1 MSAGLSQE
9 LTADLARAWNF
20 MLSEKDN
27 LDRALHDRQAA
38 EDRAEKARLAIQKH
52 GDLIQNLL
60 KVGKSTP

>member
-27 LDRALHDRQAA
+27 LDRALRDGQAA
-38 EDRAEKARLAIQKH
+38 EDRAEKARLAIQKQ
-52 GDLIQNLL
+52 GDLIASLL
-60 KVGKSTP
+60 KAGQS